1 MHLPSFSGWQFSSV
15 KLNVCRSDLGQ
26 VLSVGVEGV
35 GRLEWELQAG
45 LGSIFGSTAA
55 DPEDSRAEAAWWAQ
69 DK

>member
-1 MHLPSFSGWQFSSV
+1 M

-55 DPEDSRAEAAWWAQ
+55 DPEDSRAEAAWAQQ